1 MGDERLGNYRLLR
14 LLASGGMGEV
24 FFARHEGPAGFAK
37 PAVVKRILPHLA
49 AEKTFVKM
57 FLNEA
62 RLAALLQHTNVVQIF
77 ELGEVAGTY
86 FIAME
91 YVHGRTLRA
100 VHRKLRDSG
109 RQFPPA
115 ELARIVSQ
123 ALAGLHY
130 AHSLKNEAG
139 EPLQIIHRDMS
150 PDNIIVG
157 FDGAV
162 KVLDFGIAKA
172 VSAASIT
179 DAGTVKGK
187 SPYMSPEHLRNEAL
201 DARSDLWAVG
211 VLLFE
216 MLAGERPFSSPSLM
230 VLVEQ
235 VLAQPAPDLRQLA
248 PQAPDR
254 LCSIVYR
261 ALEKDRD
268 RRYASAEDFA
278 SALEHFAATN
288 GARLTNADTRD
299 FMRSVYDA
307 EADQNPGLLTPTSLA
322 DSVLA
327 TGPWSSI
334 TEAATRLDRPGLA
347 RRWPLVLAGALAV
360 FLFAAGVGAVV
371 GTPGA
376 SEAAVEVPDA
386 GGVAVAVT
394 PPPAE
399 KAAPVPEVAEP
410 APPPPV
416 IEAAP
421 RPRAVEGHGKL
432 DLRVIPW
439 AEVFEGKRKLGIT
452 PMGLV
457 ELSAGAHAL
466 TLRNEELN
474 ISRNVVA
481 RVRANATTT
490 LRVDLREP

>member
-1 MGDERLGNYRLLR
+1 MSDDRLGKYRLLR

-49 AEKTFVKM
+49 AERTFVQM

-109 RQFPPA
+109 RPFPPA
-115 ELARIVSQ
+115 QLARIVSQ

-130 AHSLKNEAG
+130 AHTLKNEAG

-157 FDGAV
+157 FDGSV

-201 DARSDLWAVG
+201 DGRSDLWAVG

-216 MLAGERPFSSPSLM
+216 MLADERPFSSPSLM
-230 VLVEQ
+230 VLVDR
-235 VLAQPAPDLRQLA
+235 VLTQPTPDLRQLA
-248 PQAPDR
+248 PQVPDA
-254 LCSIVYR
+254 LGSIVYR
-261 ALEKDRD
+261 ALEKDRE
-268 RRYASAEDFA
+268 RRYANAEDFA

-307 EADQNPGLLTPTSLA
+307 EADQNPALLTPTALDEVSPSSA
-322 DSVLA
+322 VTDSA
-327 TGPWSSI
+327 T
-334 TEAATRLDRPGLA
+334 LMDRPGRA
-347 RRWPLVLAGALAV
+347 RRWPLVLAGASAV
-360 FLFAAGVGAVV
+360 CLFAAGVGAVLADPV
-371 GTPGA
+371 LP
-376 SEAAVEVPDA
+376 EALAQAPDA
-386 GGVAVAVT
+386 GPAAIAVA
-394 PPPAE
+394 PPPTE
-399 KAAPVPEVAEP
+399 KAPGREVVAEP
-410 APPPPV
+410 APLPAIV
-416 IEAAP
+416 EATP
-421 RPRAVEGHGKL
+421 RPHPVEGHGKL
-432 DLRVIPW
+432 DLRVLPW
-439 AEVFEGKRKLGIT
+439 AEVFEGKRKLGVT

-457 ELSAGAHAL
+457 DLSAGAHAL
-466 TLRNEELN
+466 ILRNADLN

-481 RVRANATTT
+481 HVRANATTT